1 MIRPTCTDR
10 RVKKSQAAEDLFMQ
24 YRIERAARGV
34 GWASLFIFGLFL
46 VVSAVGVFKQ
56 GSASYIVPNWRHDMK
71 NIK

>member
-1 MIRPTCTDR
+1 
-10 RVKKSQAAEDLFMQ
+10 MQ